1 MKKNFIKVTII
12 LSMLLLTVIP
22 LSVSAMSGNGTEES
36 PFLITTEEELLLVTD
51 FPDCHFKLAND
62 IVMSEE
68 FSVPLCYE
76 SEEETFVGTFDGNGH
91 TISNLKVEHVY
102 EACNAALFY
111 RNSGTIYNLN
121 IIPKSMDESSNTG
134 IAAYNDGTISNCSV
148 IWQNDIYCDFGGIT
162 LHNSGVI
169 ENCEVVLDAGSKYV
183 SRAAGISHSN
193 DGSILNCKV
202 LGNISAEDEA
212 AGISTDNTGTIE
224 NCCFIGELN
233 GDTVAGICVENESKV
248 EDCYF
253 IGTLS
258 GNKVSGICAQNGY
271 YSSHTINGEKIER
284 RTSGTIKNCYVV
296 VSFKNATEK
305 YPVAYNVQNSNS
317 TVENSYYD
325 KTVSG
330 LNSTTY
336 GTPKS
341 TTAMKMIQTYQTN
354 WDFDTI
360 WGIDENINNGYPY
373 LLWEYAPT
381 DNQIKFDTE
390 TQKAKIYLKEAGTYT
405 VIFADY
411 NGTTFVEA
419 DIKPLTLKQGYNNIP
434 TTLTLTDGDKVFLWK
449 DLKTLVPICEAAN
462 VSSK

>member
-1 MKKNFIKVTII
+1 MKKFFVIFSVLTIMA
-12 LSMLLLTVIP
+12 LSTLTA
-22 LSVSAMSGNGTEES
+22 SAISGNGTEES
-36 PFLITTEEELLLVTD
+36 PFLITNQEELLLVTD
-51 FPDCHFKLAND
+51 FPSSHFKLAND

-76 SEEETFVGTFDGNGH
+76 SEGKTFIGTFDGNGH

-111 RNSGTIYNLN
+111 RNGGTIYNLN
-121 IIPKSMDESSNTG
+121 IIPKSMDESSNAG

-148 IWQNDIYCDFGGIT
+148 VWRNYIYHDFGGIT
-162 LHNSGVI
+162 LDNSGII
-169 ENCEVVLDAGSKYV
+169 ENCEIVLEAESKNV
-183 SRAAGISHSN
+183 SYAAGISRYNS
-193 DGSILNCKV
+193 GSILNCKV

-212 AGISTDNTGTIE
+212 AGISTENTGTIE
-224 NCCFIGELN
+224 NSYFIGELS
-233 GDTVAGICVENESKV
+233 GDTIAGICVENESEV

-258 GNKVSGICAQNGY
+258 GNKVSGMCAQNGY

-284 RTSGTIKNCYVV
+284 RISGTIKNCYVV
-296 VSFKNATEK
+296 ASFKNATEK

-317 TVENSYYD
+317 TIESCYYD

-341 TTAMKMIQTYQTN
+341 TTAMKMLQTYQNT
-354 WDFDTI
+354 WDFDTV

-381 DNQIKFDTE
+381 DNQITFDTE

-411 NGTTFVEA
+411 DGTMFNEA
-419 DIKPLTLKQGYNNIP
+419 DIQPLTLKQGYNNIP